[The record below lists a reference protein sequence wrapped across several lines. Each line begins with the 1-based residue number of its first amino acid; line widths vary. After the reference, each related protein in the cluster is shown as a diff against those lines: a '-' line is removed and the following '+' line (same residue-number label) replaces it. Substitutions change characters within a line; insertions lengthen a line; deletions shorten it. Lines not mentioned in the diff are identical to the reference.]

1 MRCAYFDCF
10 SGVAGDM
17 LLGALV
23 DAGLPVEV
31 LRDLA
36 RRLDLPGVTISAQ
49 KVQRHGLAATHVQV
63 SLAAGP
69 ARQHRHLP
77 QILARIDAADLPPA
91 VAAQARRVFERLAD
105 AEAAVH
111 GIAPEK
117 VHFHEVGADDALID
131 IVGTCVGLAELGV
144 AEVRC
149 GPIPPGSG
157 TISCE
162 HGLLPV
168 PAPATALLLRG
179 APLAECDEPGELTT
193 PTGAALL
200 TTLAAGYGP
209 PPAVRLEAVGCGAGA
224 RVGRTRPNVLRV
236 LIGSRAAP
244 DDAEHDTVV
253 VLETQ
258 VDDATGQTV
267 AYACE
272 RLLAAGALDVFVVP
286 MIMKKGRPGQLLT
299 VLCEEGRAAAV
310 EGVLLEE
317 TPTFGVRRHVCTR
330 RKLARHAETVATPF
344 GPIRVKVG
352 RQAGAVVQA
361 GPEYDEC
368 AAAAREHGVPLRVV
382 QEAAL
387 SAWRHSQGR
396 DAAGNRG

>member
-10 SGVAGDM
+10 CGAAGDM

-23 DAGLPVEV
+23 DVGLPVDF
-31 LRDLA
+31 LHNLA
-36 RRLDLPGVTISAQ
+36 RRLDLPGVTLTAQ

-63 SLAAGP
+63 MLDAGAP
-69 ARQHRHLP
+69 RKHRHLP
-77 QILARIDAADLPPA
+77 QILARIDAAGLTPP
-91 VAAQARRVFERLAD
+91 VAAEARRVFERLAE

-117 VHFHEVGADDALID
+117 VHFHEVGADDALLD
-131 IVGTCVGLAELGV
+131 IVGTCAGLAELGV
-144 AEVRC
+144 SEVRC
-149 GPIPPGSG
+149 GPIPTGSG
-157 TISCE
+157 TVTCE
-162 HGLLPV
+162 HGVLPV

-193 PTGAALL
+193 PTGAAIL

-209 PPAVRLEAVGCGAGA
+209 PPALRLEAVGCGAGT
-224 RVGRTRPNVLRV
+224 RQGRTRPNVLRV
-236 LIGSRAAP
+236 LIGPRSAP

-253 VLETQ
+253 VLEAQ
-258 VDDATGQTV
+258 VDDATGQAV

-299 VLCEEGRAAAV
+299 VLCEDARAAAL
-310 EGVLLEE
+310 ETVLLHE
-317 TPTFGVRRHVCTR
+317 TTTFGVRRHVCTR
-330 RKLARHAETVATPF
+330 RKLARSPETVATAY

-361 GPEYDEC
+361 WPEYDDC
-368 AAAAREHGVPLRVV
+368 AAAALVRGVPLRVV

-387 SAWRHSQGR
+387 SAWRRSQGS
-396 DAAGNRG
+396 DAAGSRG